1 MEGVGNSGDIFTSKV
16 TQHAVFHK
24 ANLAGVDK
32 QHFAFAVRFAV
43 AAGFVFGQEPDT
55 GRDLGVG
62 KELAR

>member
-1 MEGVGNSGDIFTSKV
+1 MEGVGNFGDIFAAEI
-16 TQHAVFHK
+16 TQHAIFHK
-24 ANLAGVDK
+24 ANLAGIDK

-43 AAGFVFGQEPDT
+43 AARFVFGQEPDT